1 MRIFRGLENIHSVID
16 RHEAEWR
23 KDNGEEPETPRKVS
37 LEETVRRRL
46 TSQPKEGS
54 GRFAADRFLGGK
66 VEPVKHEEEKP
77 VISEPLPEPEEES
90 GKFSADRFLGGENEP
105 ETLDEPEAVSSEP
118 EVVAEP
124 VTAEPEAVHVES
136 DSSVRH
142 SWLYNEVMK
151 AVNEASKGSKDT
163 KVVAVF
169 VPVIQ
174 NTGEAREIPADDS
187 EFAPDDGENAR
198 AVEIIRNKDG
208 KHSRLY
214 DEVMRAVNDSAGDSR
229 KIVAVFVPLLQDGRE
244 FEDLPADET
253 VTLPPISED
262 AVKVE
267 APHVEETPAEV
278 EDVIAPEDEPEIS
291 SVPEFVPEEIPEP
304 APEILEEILAQEPE
318 ITDETQ
324 EQEETSAED
333 FDLIPEGQAESDKEL
348 AEAFREMEK
357 KLDED
362 IQEEHEQEVIESEP
376 EVELE
381 PEVIA
386 EPEPEIIT
394 ESEPEQEPE
403 IITEPEEEPEITVD
417 DDKEIEDDDDI
428 PDGEPM
434 EFEDINTIGSE
445 EITLPDALDDD
456 EVLDDGEEEFDESLT
471 EVHKA
476 DDDDE
481 ETIVIEENDDGFFT
495 DDEEDDEIELIPDP
509 VK

>member
-66 VEPVKHEEEKP
+66 VEPVKRGEEKP
-77 VISEPLPEPEEES
+77 VIPEPEPEILE
-90 GKFSADRFLGGENEP
+90 EP
-105 ETLDEPEAVSSEP
+105 ETAGTEPEI
-118 EVVAEP
+118 VAEP
-124 VTAEPEAVHVES
+124 EPVIAEPEAVHVES

-362 IQEEHEQEVIESEP
+362 IQEEHEQEVTESEP

-386 EPEPEIIT
+386 EPEA
-394 ESEPEQEPE
+394 EPEPE
-403 IITEPEEEPEITVD
+403 IITEPEPEVEPEPEIIAEPEVEPEP
-417 DDKEIEDDDDI
+417 EII
-428 PDGEPM
+428 AEP
-434 EFEDINTIGSE
+434 EVEPE
-445 EITLPDALDDD
+445 PEIIAEPEA
-456 EVLDDGEEEFDESLT
+456 EPEPEIIT
-471 EVHKA
+471 EP
-476 DDDDE
+476 
-481 ETIVIEENDDGFFT
+481 ETEPEP
-495 DDEEDDEIELIPDP
+495 EIITEPEPEQEPEI
-509 VK
+509 